1 MIEQVILA
9 IRPLDQ
15 VAIDNCQLRLDNL
28 TKPLDSLHS
37 FEHLA
42 RKMAGITRTSRPRL
56 LPSGIVIM
64 NGSLRTPGLC
74 DIFAAN
80 VSARVI
86 SFDVQGEEPWTREQM
101 AEFVKKG
108 IQIAGAATA
117 AGMRVIGTGM
127 VGAISPVVTSALQA
141 WHAAGGE
148 DPVAALAATG
158 CPEIAGLTGV
168 MLGAAAGGA
177 AVVLDGVETCLAA
190 LVAVN
195 MSPQVREYLVG
206 SHFGRESS
214 HAELLQLLEVP
225 AYLSLDMNLGEGVGA
240 ALGISLIQAAL
251 HVLNDMKTFGEAEV
265 HVAEDGPGALVQ
277 NAKVRD

>member
-15 VAIDNCQLRLDNL
+15 AAMNNCQLRLDNL

-42 RKMAGITRTSRPRL
+42 RKMAGITRNARPPL
-56 LPSGIVIM
+56 LPSCIVIM

-74 DIFAAN
+74 DMFAAN
-80 VSARVI
+80 VSAQII
-86 SFDVQGEEPWTREQM
+86 SFDVHDEEARTRAQT
-101 AEFVKKG
+101 AKFLKKG
-108 IQIAGAATA
+108 MEIAGAATA
-117 AGMRVIGTGM
+117 SGIRVIGVGM
-127 VGAISPVVTSALQA
+127 VGMISPAVTSALQA
-141 WHAAGGE
+141 WHAAGGT

-158 CPEIAGLTGV
+158 CPELAGLTGV
-168 MLGAAAGGA
+168 ILGAAAGGS

-190 LVAVN
+190 LVAVS
-195 MSPQVREYLVG
+195 MAPLARDYLVG
-206 SHFGRESS
+206 SHFGRGSS
-214 HAELLQLLEVP
+214 HVKLLQLLKVP

-240 ALGISLIQAAL
+240 TLGISLIQAAL

-277 NAKVRD
+277 NATVRD

>member
-15 VAIDNCQLRLDNL
+15 VAMDNCQLRLDNL
-28 TKPLDSLHS
+28 TKPLGSLHS

-42 RKMAGITRTSRPRL
+42 RKMAGITRNARPPQ

-80 VSARVI
+80 VSARII
-86 SFDVQGEEPWTREQM
+86 SFDVHGEEARTREQ
-101 AEFVKKG
+101 AAQLLKKG
-108 IQIAGAATA
+108 MEIAGAATA
-117 AGMRVIGTGM
+117 SGIRVIGIGM
-127 VGAISPVVTSALQA
+127 VGTISPAVTSALRA
-141 WHAAGGE
+141 WHAAGGT
-148 DPVAALAATG
+148 DPVASVAATG
-158 CPEIAGLTGV
+158 CPELVGLTGV

-177 AVVLDGVETCLAA
+177 AVVLDGVETCLTA
-190 LVAVN
+190 LVAVS
-195 MSPQVREYLVG
+195 MAPRVRDYLVG
-206 SHFGRESS
+206 SHFGRGSL